1 MKKIVI
7 NENNLDIS
15 NINKTNIKVR
25 ALLALKNEILVA
37 NYGGVLM
44 LPGGK
49 IDKGETNKEALIRE
63 LKEETGIIYNE
74 EELNDL
80 FLLEYYQ
87 ANYPTRDGKIL
98 NRLIKTYF
106 YYDKFKGINKDKQHM
121 TEKEI
126 KGNFSLQL
134 IEINDL
140 LNNLSDTSNPR
151 SEFFNR
157 EITEAIKVYKK
168 IKTED

>member
-1 MKKIVI
+1 MKKVVI

-25 ALLALKNEILVA
+25 ALLILKNEILVA

-49 IDKGETNKEALIRE
+49 IDKGETHKEALIRE

-87 ANYPTRDGKIL
+87 ANYPTMDGKIL

-106 YYDKFKGINKDKQHM
+106 YYDNFKGINKDKQQM

-126 KGNFSLQL
+126 KGDFSLQL
-134 IEINDL
+134 IKINDL
-140 LNNLSDTSNPR
+140 LNNLSDTNNPR

-168 IKTED
+168 LKTED